1 MIAFLRGKVID
12 RNPEQIILDVAGV
25 GYLITITAR
34 ALRALPSDTESEA
47 RLHIY
52 THASQDNPFALF
64 GFPDA
69 QERRLFETLISV
81 QGVGPRVGVAILSQI
96 GLAELVRAVTSSDVK
111 RLTQV
116 KGIGKKI
123 AERLCVELRDR
134 IGAASAG
141 VAFPGSSS
149 GGSTAPVPLPPGPVG
164 EVQGALLAL
173 GFTAT
178 EIAPVLPR
186 LDASKSTPDLIKDA
200 LALLRKG

>member
-1 MIAFLRGKVID
+1 MIASLRGYVID
-12 RNPEQIILDVAGV
+12 RNAEQVIIDVGGV
-25 GYLITITAR
+25 GYLVSVTAR
-34 ALRALPSDTESEA
+34 ALRSLPAERDKEA

-52 THASQDNPFALF
+52 THSSQDNPSQLF

-81 QGVGPRVGVAILSQI
+81 QGVGPRVAIAILSNI
-96 GLAELVRAVTSSDVK
+96 GLADLVRAVTSSDVK

-141 VAFPGSSS
+141 ASLSTIA
-149 GGSTAPVPLPPGPVG
+149 GGPPIAMPISQGPVG

-173 GFTAT
+173 GFTPA
-178 EIAPVLPR
+178 EVSPVLPK
-186 LDASKSTPDLIKDA
+186 LDATKTTPDLIKDA

>member
-1 MIAFLRGKVID
+1 MIAYLRGTIVD
-12 RNPEQIILDVAGV
+12 RSAEQVILDVGGV
-25 GYLITITAR
+25 GYLVTITAR
-34 ALRALPSDTESEA
+34 ALRSLPSERNKEA
-47 RLHIY
+47 QLHVY
-52 THASQDNPFALF
+52 THASQDNPSQLF

-81 QGVGPRVGVAILSQI
+81 QGVGPRVAIAILSNI
-96 GLAELVRAVTSSDVK
+96 GLAELVRAVTSSDVQ

-134 IGAASAG
+134 IGAASSGASLSTIAG
-141 VAFPGSSS
+141 G
-149 GGSTAPVPLPPGPVG
+149 APVAMPRSEGPVG

-173 GFTAT
+173 GFTPA
-178 EIAPVLPR
+178 EVSPVLPK
-186 LDASKSTPDLIKDA
+186 LDANKTTPDLIKDA

>member
-1 MIAFLRGKVID
+1 MIAFLRGHLID
-12 RNPEQIILDVAGV
+12 RNAEQVILDVGGV
-25 GYLITITAR
+25 GYLISVTAR
-34 ALRALPSDTESEA
+34 ALRSLPAERDKEA

-52 THASQDNPFALF
+52 THASQDNPFQLF

-81 QGVGPRVGVAILSQI
+81 QGVGPRVAIAILSNI
-96 GLAELVRAVTSSDVK
+96 GLADLVRAVTSSDVQ

-141 VAFPGSSS
+141 ASLATIS
-149 GGSTAPVPLPPGPVG
+149 GGAPSGMPAQTGTVG

-173 GFTAT
+173 GFTPS
-178 EIAPVLPR
+178 EVAPVLPK

>member
-1 MIAFLRGKVID
+1 MIAFLRGQVID
-12 RNPEQIILDVAGV
+12 RNAEQIILDVAGV
-25 GYLITITAR
+25 GYLISVTAR
-34 ALRALPSDTESEA
+34 ALRSLPPERDKEA

-52 THASQDNPFALF
+52 THASQDNPFQLF

-81 QGVGPRVGVAILSQI
+81 QGVGPRVAIAILSNI
-96 GLAELVRAVTSSDVK
+96 GLADLVRAVTASDVQ

-141 VAFPGSSS
+141 ASLATIS
-149 GGSTAPVPLPPGPVG
+149 GGAPAGMPAQTGPVG

-173 GFTAT
+173 GFTPS
-178 EIAPVLPR
+178 EVAPVLPK
-186 LDASKSTPDLIKDA
+186 LDATKATPDLIKDA

>member
-12 RNPEQIILDVAGV
+12 RNAEQIILDVAGV
-25 GYLITITAR
+25 GYLVTITGR
-34 ALRALPSDTESEA
+34 ALRALPSDPEKEA

-52 THASQDNPFALF
+52 THASQDNPFSLF

-81 QGVGPRVGVAILSQI
+81 QGVGPRVAVAILSQI
-96 GLAELVRAVTSSDVK
+96 ELAELVRAVTSSDVK

-141 VAFPGSSS
+141 VAVASALGAVVSP
-149 GGSTAPVPLPPGPVG
+149 PLPPGPVG

-173 GFTAT
+173 GFTPV
-178 EIAPVLPR
+178 EIAPVLPK
-186 LDASKSTPDLIKDA
+186 LDASKATPDLIKDA

>member
-1 MIAFLRGKVID
+1 MIAYLRGMVID
-12 RNPEQIILDVAGV
+12 RNAEQVILDVGGV
-25 GYLITITAR
+25 GYLVSITAR
-34 ALRALPSDTESEA
+34 ALRSLPSERTKEA
-47 RLHIY
+47 HLHIY
-52 THASQDNPFALF
+52 SHSSQDNPTQLF

-81 QGVGPRVGVAILSQI
+81 QGVGPRVAIAILSNI
-96 GLAELVRAVTSSDVK
+96 GLADLVRAVTSSDVK

-141 VAFPGSSS
+141 ASLATIE
-149 GGSTAPVPLPPGPVG
+149 GGAPSAMPISVGPVG

-173 GFTAT
+173 GFTPS
-178 EIAPVLPR
+178 EVGPVLPK
-186 LDASKSTPDLIKDA
+186 LDASKTTPDLIKDA

>member
-1 MIAFLRGKVID
+1 MIAFLRGHIID
-12 RNPEQIILDVAGV
+12 RNAEQVIIDVAGV
-25 GYLITITAR
+25 GYLVTVTAR
-34 ALRALPSDTESEA
+34 ALRSLPPERDKEA

-52 THASQDNPFALF
+52 THASQDNPFQLF

-81 QGVGPRVGVAILSQI
+81 QGVGPRVAIAILSNI
-96 GLAELVRAVTSSDVK
+96 GLADLVRAVTASDVQ

-141 VAFPGSSS
+141 ASLATIS
-149 GGSTAPVPLPPGPVG
+149 GGSPAGMPPQSGTVG

-173 GFTAT
+173 GFTPS
-178 EIAPVLPR
+178 EVAPVLPK
-186 LDASKSTPDLIKDA
+186 LDPTRTTPDLIKDA

>member
-1 MIAFLRGKVID
+1 VIAFLRGHVID
-12 RNPEQIILDVAGV
+12 RNAEQVILDVAGV
-25 GYLITITAR
+25 GYLVSVTAR
-34 ALRALPSDTESEA
+34 ALRSLPSEREKEA

-52 THASQDNPFALF
+52 THASQDNPFQLF

-81 QGVGPRVGVAILSQI
+81 QGVGPRVAIAILSNI
-96 GLAELVRAVTSSDVK
+96 GLADLVRAVTASDVQ

-141 VAFPGSSS
+141 ASLSTIAGGAPS
-149 GGSTAPVPLPPGPVG
+149 GMPAQTGAVG

-173 GFTAT
+173 GFTPS
-178 EIAPVLPR
+178 EVAPVLPK
-186 LDASKSTPDLIKDA
+186 LDATKATPDLIKDA

>member
-1 MIAFLRGKVID
+1 MIAYLRGMVID
-12 RNPEQIILDVAGV
+12 RNAEQVILDVAGV
-25 GYLITITAR
+25 GYLVSITAR
-34 ALRALPSDTESEA
+34 ALRSLPAERNKEA
-47 RLHIY
+47 HLHIY
-52 THASQDNPFALF
+52 SHSSQDNPTQLF

-81 QGVGPRVGVAILSQI
+81 QGVGPRVAIAILSNI
-96 GLAELVRAVTSSDVK
+96 GLADLVRAVTSSDVK

-141 VAFPGSSS
+141 ASLATID
-149 GGSTAPVPLPPGPVG
+149 GGAPSAMPISQGPVG

-173 GFTAT
+173 GFTPS
-178 EIAPVLPR
+178 EVGPVLPK
-186 LDASKSTPDLIKDA
+186 LDAAKTTPDLIKDA

>member
-1 MIAFLRGKVID
+1 MIAYLRGMVID
-12 RNPEQIILDVAGV
+12 RNAEQVILDVGGV
-25 GYLITITAR
+25 GYLVSITAR
-34 ALRALPSDTESEA
+34 ALRSLPSERIKEA
-47 RLHIY
+47 HLHIY
-52 THASQDNPFALF
+52 SHSSQDNPTQLF

-81 QGVGPRVGVAILSQI
+81 QGVGPRVAIAILSNI
-96 GLAELVRAVTSSDVK
+96 GLADLVRAVTSSDVK

-141 VAFPGSSS
+141 ASLATIE
-149 GGSTAPVPLPPGPVG
+149 GGAPSAMPISVGPVG

-173 GFTAT
+173 GFTPS
-178 EIAPVLPR
+178 EVGPVLPK
-186 LDASKSTPDLIKDA
+186 LDATKTTPDLIKDA

>member
-1 MIAFLRGKVID
+1 MIAFLRGLVIE
-12 RNPEQIILDVAGV
+12 RNADQVILDVGGV
-25 GYLITITAR
+25 GYLVTVTAR
-34 ALRALPSDTESEA
+34 ALRGLPSDRDKEA
-47 RLHIY
+47 KLHVY
-52 THASQDNPFALF
+52 THASQDSPYQLF

-81 QGVGPRVGVAILSQI
+81 QGVGPRVAIAILSHI
-96 GLAELVRAVTSSDVK
+96 ELGELVRAVTASDVK

-134 IGAASAG
+134 IGAASSGLSATGAG
-141 VAFPGSSS
+141 ASFASPLA
-149 GGSTAPVPLPPGPVG
+149 APVGPVS

-173 GFTAT
+173 GFTAA
-178 EIAPVLPR
+178 EIGPVLPR
-186 LDASKSTPDLIKDA
+186 LDAAKTTPDLIKDA

>member
-1 MIAFLRGKVID
+1 MID
-12 RNPEQIILDVAGV
+12 RNAEQIILDVAGV
-25 GYLITITAR
+25 GYLISVTAR
-34 ALRALPSDTESEA
+34 ALRSLPPDRDKEA

-52 THASQDNPFALF
+52 THASQDNPFQLF

-81 QGVGPRVGVAILSQI
+81 QGVGPRVAIAILSNI
-96 GLAELVRAVTSSDVK
+96 GLADLVRAVTASDVQ

-141 VAFPGSSS
+141 ASLATIA
-149 GGSTAPVPLPPGPVG
+149 GGAPAGMPAQTGPVG

-173 GFTAT
+173 GFTPS
-178 EIAPVLPR
+178 EVAPVLPK
-186 LDASKSTPDLIKDA
+186 LDSGKSTPDLIKDA

>member
-1 MIAFLRGKVID
+1 MIAYLRGMVID
-12 RNPEQIILDVAGV
+12 RNAEQVILDVGGV
-25 GYLITITAR
+25 GYLVSITAR
-34 ALRALPSDTESEA
+34 ALRSLPPETNKEA

-52 THASQDNPFALF
+52 SHSSQDNPTQLF

-81 QGVGPRVGVAILSQI
+81 QGVGPRVAIAILSNI
-96 GLAELVRAVTSSDVK
+96 GLADLVRAVTSSDVK

-141 VAFPGSSS
+141 ASLATID
-149 GGSTAPVPLPPGPVG
+149 GGAPSAMPISIGPVG

-173 GFTAT
+173 GFTPS
-178 EIAPVLPR
+178 EVAPVLPK
-186 LDASKSTPDLIKDA
+186 LDASKTTPDLIKDA